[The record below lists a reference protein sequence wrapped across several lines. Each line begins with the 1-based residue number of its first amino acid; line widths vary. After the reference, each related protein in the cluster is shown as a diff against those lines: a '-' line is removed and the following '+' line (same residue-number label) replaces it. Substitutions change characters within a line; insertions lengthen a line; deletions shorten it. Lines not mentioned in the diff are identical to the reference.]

1 MYYWDSDGARAVLI
15 ITWKDAGIWTDRSHV
30 LAGGDSIDFVWK
42 PEKEPDE
49 QMICADS
56 IYYPFRMIYKES
68 NDCRNESFFAVI
80 GLSKYIVYVSLLDDC
95 SYQYSNMESSN
106 L

>member
-1 MYYWDSDGARAVLI
+1 MLI
-15 ITWKDAGIWTDRSHV
+15 ITWKDAGIMEQIV
-30 LAGGDSIDFVWK
+30 AMFLAGGDSIDFVWK

-68 NDCRNESFFAVI
+68 NDAEMNHFFAVF
-80 GLSKYIVYVSLLDDC
+80 GLSSLLFMC
-95 SYQYSNMESSN
+95 

>member
-1 MYYWDSDGARAVLI
+1 MIEAMF
-15 ITWKDAGIWTDRSHV
+15 

-68 NDCRNESFFAVI
+68 NDAEMNHFFCCYWI
-80 GLSKYIVYVSLLDDC
+80 KQYIVYVSLLDDC
-95 SYQYSNMESSN
+95 SY
-106 L
+106 